1 MTCILTVSFSTPGY
15 GTGGNDENYTVPNV
29 SYQTAYK
36 VVVGGPPGNTY
47 DVRCDGNQG
56 TLTLATYTPSSIVV
70 TIYRSSNSC
79 GIPTAT
85 FDCINGACIN
95 ASKYN
100 TPGMYPSLSEC
111 ENVCGAGC
119 GGKCISNSEWAQI
132 EGLSNQLKNRNC
144 G

>member
-1 MTCILTVSFSTPGY
+1 MSCILAVNFSTPGY
-15 GTGGNDENYTVPNV
+15 GTGSSTEYYTVPNV

-36 VVVGGPPGNTY
+36 VNVGGPPGNTY

-56 TLTLATYTPSSIVV
+56 TLTLATYTPGSIAVSISGS
-70 TIYRSSNSC
+70 TNSC
-79 GIPTAT
+79 GILSST

-111 ENVCGAGC
+111 ENVCGSGC
-119 GGKCISNSEWAQI
+119 SGKCVSNSDWAQI
-132 EGLSNQLKNRNC
+132 EGLSKELRNRNC